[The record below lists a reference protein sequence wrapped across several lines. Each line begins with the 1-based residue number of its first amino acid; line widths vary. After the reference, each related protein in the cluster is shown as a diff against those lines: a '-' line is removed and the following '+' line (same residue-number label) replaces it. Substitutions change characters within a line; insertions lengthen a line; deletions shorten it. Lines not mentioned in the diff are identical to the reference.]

1 MSDHERAIT
10 GDWKAR
16 ALKAEAALR
25 EIEIE
30 CREANKPEAK
40 TLAAVEA
47 IARAALEG
55 EPAAEPW
62 LERLPGIKSVGPV

>member
-55 EPAAEPW
+55 
-62 LERLPGIKSVGPV
+62 K